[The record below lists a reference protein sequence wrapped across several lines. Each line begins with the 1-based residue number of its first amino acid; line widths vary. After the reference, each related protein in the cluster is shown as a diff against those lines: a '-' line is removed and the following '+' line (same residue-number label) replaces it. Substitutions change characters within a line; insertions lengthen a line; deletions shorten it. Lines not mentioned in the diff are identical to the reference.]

1 MEFSKQEYWS
11 GLPCPAPPSKTQTH
25 SGDFG
30 GKKGLKLPCP
40 QEASSMAGKAGH
52 RRGRARARPQG
63 LSASDGLCHRR
74 EAQLRRQT
82 STVELEER
90 GQKRV
95 GFGNDWERTEIAFL
109 RTQWLLRQRRDRKA
123 LRRRVRGVGRGFRGP
138 GTCSPSRA
146 ACPDPT
152 PFSRKAGPPRAPT
165 FQLHDLGQSNDSNR
179 ASVFSSVKW
188 TYVVQY

>member
-1 MEFSKQEYWS
+1 M
-11 GLPCPAPPSKTQTH
+11 
-25 SGDFG
+25 
-30 GKKGLKLPCP
+30 
-40 QEASSMAGKAGH
+40 
-52 RRGRARARPQG
+52 RPQG

-123 LRRRVRGVGRGFRGP
+123 LRRRV
-138 GTCSPSRA
+138 
-146 ACPDPT
+146 
-152 PFSRKAGPPRAPT
+152 
-165 FQLHDLGQSNDSNR
+165 
-179 ASVFSSVKW
+179 
-188 TYVVQY
+188 